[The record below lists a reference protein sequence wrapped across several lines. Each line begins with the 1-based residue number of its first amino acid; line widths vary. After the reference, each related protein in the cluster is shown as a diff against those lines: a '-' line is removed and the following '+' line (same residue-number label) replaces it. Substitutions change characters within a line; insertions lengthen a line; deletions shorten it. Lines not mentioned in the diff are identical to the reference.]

1 MAAHK
6 GHDGQGG
13 GRPKGSPNKVNAIAR
28 EAIAAF
34 VDGNADRLV
43 GWLDQIAENDP
54 KDAFNAFMSVVEYHI
69 PKLARQEL
77 TGPGGDAIKVEVV
90 NEASARLSRILEDA
104 ATAKAAISP
113 EAPRVD
119 RISPPETTPT

>member
-1 MAAHK
+1 MAFPK
-6 GHDGQGG
+6 GQKNPNA
-13 GRPKGSPNKVNAIAR
+13 GRPKGAENKATLEIKQAFQNLLEMNTPNMI
-28 EAIAAF
+28 
-34 VDGNADRLV
+34 
-43 GWLDQIAENDP
+43 GWLQEVAADNPAKALDICANLAE
-54 KDAFNAFMSVVEYHI
+54 FVV

-90 NEASARLSRILEDA
+90 NEASERLSRILEDA

-113 EAPRVD
+113 DAAEVD